1 VVNGESFTVAAKH
14 LKTYL
19 GDEIRERREQRDVS
33 QEALAFEAGLHRN
46 VIGRLER
53 GEYNPS
59 LETLISIQRALD
71 VPLSELI
78 VGAERRSR

>member
-1 VVNGESFTVAAKH
+1 MKVFTVVAKH
-14 LKTYL
+14 LVTYL

-33 QEALAFEAGLHRN
+33 QEALAFDAGLHRN

-59 LETLISIQRALD
+59 LRTLVSIQTALN

-78 VGAERRSR
+78 AGAERRRR

>member
-1 VVNGESFTVAAKH
+1 VKVFTVVAKH
-14 LKTYL
+14 LVTYL

-59 LETLISIQRALD
+59 LRTLVSIQTALN

-78 VGAERRSR
+78 AGAERRRR

>member
-1 VVNGESFTVAAKH
+1 MKVFTVVAKH
-14 LKTYL
+14 LVTYL

-59 LETLISIQRALD
+59 LRTLVSIQTALN

-78 VGAERRSR
+78 AGAERRRR

>member
-1 VVNGESFTVAAKH
+1 VKVFTVVAKH
-14 LKTYL
+14 LVTYL

-33 QEALAFEAGLHRN
+33 QEALAFDAGLHRN

-59 LETLISIQRALD
+59 LRTLVSIQTALN

-78 VGAERRSR
+78 AGAERRRR

>member
-1 VVNGESFTVAAKH
+1 MVNGESFTVAAKP
-14 LKTYL
+14 LVEYL
-19 GDEIRERREQRDVS
+19 GYEIRERREQRDVS

-59 LETLISIQRALD
+59 LETLISIQRALN

-78 VGAERRSR
+78 SAAEGRSR